1 MVSEPR
7 LWLETV
13 AWTSL
18 STLKFRAVV
27 PTFLG
32 FYSAAIDLNQR
43 RSPWMSP
50 DNNIMKQVDFGALDN

>member
-1 MVSEPR
+1 MD
-7 LWLETV
+7 LTF
-13 AWTSL
+13 
-18 STLKFRAVV
+18 KFRAVV

-32 FYSAAIDLNQR
+32 FYSAAIDLNQH